1 MISATDLKNG
11 ITFEMDGSPF
21 KVVRYSHSKI
31 GRGGATVKLSVRN
44 LKTGNMEE
52 KTFNSTVKVDEINT
66 IKRPLQFLYSDN
78 STAMFM
84 DPTSYEQVEIPQNI
98 IEDQLLFIKEG
109 ENVDVLFW
117 DEKPMSIDIAPKV
130 TLRIKDTPPGVKGDT
145 ASNMYKSATL
155 DNGIKIKVPLFIKK
169 GNEIFHKPSLKLR
182 EVW

>member
-1 MISATDLKNG
+1 
-11 ITFEMDGSPF
+11 MDGSPF
-21 KVVRYSHSKI
+21 KVVRYFHSKI

-155 DNGIKIKVPLFIKK
+155 DNGMKIKVPLFIKPGENVRIDTRTGEYVERAK
-169 GNEIFHKPSLKLR
+169 
-182 EVW
+182 